1 MGKADHQERKLLW
14 LREQFDP
21 AFQGGVP
28 TRGVKIA
35 GNPCVPWHLFTCSP
49 SRLRH
54 VRLASAILRHPARQV
69 LAFFL
74 TARQFGGLSH
84 AMT

>member
-35 GNPCVPWHLFTCSP
+35 GNPWHLLLVHLPGFGM
-49 SRLRH
+49 
-54 VRLASAILRHPARQV
+54 
-69 LAFFL
+69 FF
-74 TARQFGGLSH
+74 
-84 AMT
+84 